1 MLLPNSVPVNSLN
14 HPILSQKGIKLAIKR
29 LDLVHTEVSGNKFFK
44 LKYNLEQAKIE
55 GKHSVLTF
63 GGAFSNHIYATAE
76 AAKAESLESIGII
89 RGEKIE
95 PLNATLAHAE
105 QRGMQLHFID
115 RKSYREKATADFL
128 NQINEKFGDFY
139 LIPEGGTN
147 ELAIKGT
154 QEILDSSDKQFTHIC
169 TSIGTGGTFAGI
181 FSSLSANQQIIGF
194 SSLKGEFIRQEISEL
209 LKVQQLS
216 NPRSL
221 EIFTNYHFGGYAKY
235 RKELI
240 EFIWWF
246 YENFGLVLDPIYTG
260 KMAYGLWDL
269 IQQGFFP
276 KGSKILMIHTG
287 GLQGNIGFTERTG
300 IELPPQAP
308 RDM

>member
-1 MLLPNSVPVNSLN
+1 
-14 HPILSQKGIKLAIKR
+14 
-29 LDLVHTEVSGNKFFK
+29 
-44 LKYNLEQAKIE
+44 
-55 GKHSVLTF
+55 
-63 GGAFSNHIYATAE
+63 
-76 AAKAESLESIGII
+76 
-89 RGEKIE
+89 
-95 PLNATLAHAE
+95 
-105 QRGMQLHFID
+105 
-115 RKSYREKATADFL
+115 
-128 NQINEKFGDFY
+128 
-139 LIPEGGTN
+139 
-147 ELAIKGT
+147 
-154 QEILDSSDKQFTHIC
+154 
-169 TSIGTGGTFAGI
+169 
-181 FSSLSANQQIIGF
+181 SANQQIIGF